1 MTIETTRRSLLA
13 GSGALALGFNL
24 MGEGI
29 AQQAAAPALP
39 GDLKLFPK
47 VSSWLR
53 IESDGRVRLLVGK
66 VELGQGIL
74 TAVAQLCAD
83 ELDIDIKRLDITSG
97 DTQLVPD
104 EGVTAGSFS
113 MPNCGSAVRQV
124 SAEARQILVSLAAA
138 KLGADAAS
146 LTVADGTVKAP
157 NGASVTYWALVA
169 GRELEVESTGNAPIR
184 PREARRPGP

>member
-1 MTIETTRRSLLA
+1 MTLETTRRNLLA
-13 GSGALALGFNL
+13 GTGALALGFNL
-24 MGEGI
+24 MGDGL

-53 IESDGRVRLLVGK
+53 IEGDGRVRLLVGK

-74 TAVAQLCAD
+74 TALAQLCAD

-97 DTQLVPD
+97 DTQIVPD

-113 MPNCGSAVRQV
+113 MPNCGCSGRQCC
-124 SAEARQILVSLAAA
+124 AE
-138 KLGADAAS
+138 G
-146 LTVADGTVKAP
+146 
-157 NGASVTYWALVA
+157 
-169 GRELEVESTGNAPIR
+169 
-184 PREARRPGP
+184 